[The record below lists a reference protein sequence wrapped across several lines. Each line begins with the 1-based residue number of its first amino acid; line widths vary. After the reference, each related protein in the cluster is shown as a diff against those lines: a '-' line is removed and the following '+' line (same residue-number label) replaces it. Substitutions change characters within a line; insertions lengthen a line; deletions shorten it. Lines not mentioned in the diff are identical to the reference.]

1 MKTIRIEN
9 NFAQVCPGLKIGIIG
24 AQVTNTE
31 TDPRLWEQ
39 IDDEASRI
47 AAAYKIDEI
56 NKRPAIQST
65 RKAYRSFGK
74 DPNRYRVSSEALC
87 RRIIR
92 GLGIYRIDT
101 LVDLINLV
109 SVRSGY
115 SIGAFDAD
123 RIEGDTLILGVG
135 KEGEIFRG
143 IGRGVLN
150 IEGLPVYRDDK
161 GGIGTPTSD
170 EERTKITLDT
180 KNLFVI
186 INAYGEEMPL
196 DETIAFTTG
205 LLRQYAS
212 AENIR
217 TDIVSADLFID

>member
-9 NFAQVCPGLKIGIIG
+9 NFARVCPGLKIGIIG

-56 NKRPAIQST
+56 NKRPAIQAT

-115 SIGAFDAD
+115 SIGA
-123 RIEGDTLILGVG
+123 
-135 KEGEIFRG
+135 
-143 IGRGVLN
+143 
-150 IEGLPVYRDDK
+150 
-161 GGIGTPTSD
+161 S
-170 EERTKITLDT
+170 
-180 KNLFVI
+180 
-186 INAYGEEMPL
+186 MP
-196 DETIAFTTG
+196 
-205 LLRQYAS
+205 
-212 AENIR
+212 
-217 TDIVSADLFID
+217 IVSKETLSSWESGKKEKSSEVLAGAFSISKGSRFTATIKEV

>member
-9 NFAQVCPGLKIGIIG
+9 NFARVCPGLKIGIIG

-56 NKRPAIQST
+56 NKRPAIQAT
-65 RKAYRSFGK
+65 RKA
-74 DPNRYRVSSEALC
+74 SSEALC

-123 RIEGDTLILGVG
+123 RIEGDTLVLGVG

-196 DETIAFTTG
+196 DETITFTTG

>member
-56 NKRPAIQST
+56 NKRPAIQAT

-92 GLGIYRIDT
+92 GLG
-101 LVDLINLV
+101 INLV

>member
-9 NFAQVCPGLKIGIIG
+9 NFARVCPGLKIGIIG

-56 NKRPAIQST
+56 NKRPAIQAT

-123 RIEGDTLILGVG
+123 RIEGDTLVLGVG

-161 GGIGTPTSD
+161 GGQCLWRRNASRRNHNLHNGAATAIRFCREYPHRHSFGRPFHRLRSSTSVKD
-170 EERTKITLDT
+170 S
-180 KNLFVI
+180 
-186 INAYGEEMPL
+186 A
-196 DETIAFTTG
+196 AFP
-205 LLRQYAS
+205 
-212 AENIR
+212 
-217 TDIVSADLFID
+217 

>member
-9 NFAQVCPGLKIGIIG
+9 NFARVCPGQKIGIIG

-31 TDPRLWEQ
+31 TAPRLWEQ
-39 IDDEASRI
+39 IAAQASRI

-56 NKRPAIQST
+56 NKRPAIQAT
-65 RKAYRSFGK
+65 RNAYLSFVK
-74 DPNRYRVSSEALC
+74 DPNLYRVSSEALC
-87 RRIIR
+87 WRIIR

-123 RIEGDTLILGVG
+123 RIEGDTLVLGVG

-186 INAYGEEMPL
+186 INAYGEEIPL
-196 DETIAFTTG
+196 DETIAFTTE
-205 LLRQYAS
+205 LLRKYAS

-217 TDIVSADLFID
+217 TDIVSAGLFIE

>member
-56 NKRPAIQST
+56 NKRPAIQAT

-92 GLGIYRIDT
+92 GLGIRWSISSIWS
-101 LVDLINLV
+101 L
-109 SVRSGY
+109 SVRDTPSELSMPIVSKETLSFWESGKKEK
-115 SIGAFDAD
+115 SSEVSAGAFSISKDSRFTAT
-123 RIEGDTLILGVG
+123 I
-135 KEGEIFRG
+135 KE
-143 IGRGVLN
+143 V
-150 IEGLPVYRDDK
+150 
-161 GGIGTPTSD
+161 
-170 EERTKITLDT
+170 
-180 KNLFVI
+180 
-186 INAYGEEMPL
+186 
-196 DETIAFTTG
+196 
-205 LLRQYAS
+205 
-212 AENIR
+212 
-217 TDIVSADLFID
+217 

>member
-9 NFAQVCPGLKIGIIG
+9 NFARVCPGLKIGIIG

-56 NKRPAIQST
+56 NKRPAIQAT

-92 GLGIYRIDT
+92 GLGIYRHRY
-101 LVDLINLV
+101 VG
-109 SVRSGY
+109 RSHQSGLCPFGILHRGFRCRSY
-115 SIGAFDAD
+115 RRRHSSSWESGKKEKSSEVLAGAFSISKGSRFTAT
-123 RIEGDTLILGVG
+123 I
-135 KEGEIFRG
+135 KE
-143 IGRGVLN
+143 V
-150 IEGLPVYRDDK
+150 
-161 GGIGTPTSD
+161 
-170 EERTKITLDT
+170 
-180 KNLFVI
+180 
-186 INAYGEEMPL
+186 
-196 DETIAFTTG
+196 
-205 LLRQYAS
+205 
-212 AENIR
+212 
-217 TDIVSADLFID
+217 

>member
-9 NFAQVCPGLKIGIIG
+9 NFARVCPGLKIGIIG

-39 IDDEASRI
+39 IDDETSRI

-56 NKRPAIQST
+56 NKRPAIQAT

-123 RIEGDTLILGVG
+123 RIEGETLSSWESG
-135 KEGEIFRG
+135 KKEKSSG
-143 IGRGVLN
+143 
-150 IEGLPVYRDDK
+150 
-161 GGIGTPTSD
+161 
-170 EERTKITLDT
+170 
-180 KNLFVI
+180 
-186 INAYGEEMPL
+186 
-196 DETIAFTTG
+196 
-205 LLRQYAS
+205 
-212 AENIR
+212 
-217 TDIVSADLFID
+217 VSAGAFSISKGSRFTAMIKEV

>member
-1 MKTIRIEN
+1 MPIVSK
-9 NFAQVCPGLKIGIIG
+9 
-24 AQVTNTE
+24 E
-31 TDPRLWEQ
+31 TLSFWE
-39 IDDEASRI
+39 S
-47 AAAYKIDEI
+47 
-56 NKRPAIQST
+56 
-65 RKAYRSFGK
+65 GK
-74 DPNRYRVSSEALC
+74 KEKSSE
-87 RRIIR
+87 
-92 GLGIYRIDT
+92 
-101 LVDLINLV
+101 V
-109 SVRSGY
+109 S
-115 SIGAFDAD
+115 A
-123 RIEGDTLILGVG
+123 
-135 KEGEIFRG
+135 
-143 IGRGVLN
+143 RGVLN

>member
-1 MKTIRIEN
+1 M
-9 NFAQVCPGLKIGIIG
+9 
-24 AQVTNTE
+24 
-31 TDPRLWEQ
+31 
-39 IDDEASRI
+39 
-47 AAAYKIDEI
+47 
-56 NKRPAIQST
+56 
-65 RKAYRSFGK
+65 
-74 DPNRYRVSSEALC
+74 
-87 RRIIR
+87 
-92 GLGIYRIDT
+92 
-101 LVDLINLV
+101 
-109 SVRSGY
+109 
-115 SIGAFDAD
+115 
-123 RIEGDTLILGVG
+123 GVG

-180 KNLFVI
+180 KN
-186 INAYGEEMPL
+186 EEMPL

>member
-9 NFAQVCPGLKIGIIG
+9 NFARVCPGLKIGIIG

-56 NKRPAIQST
+56 NKRPAIQAT

-101 LVDLINLV
+101 FGILHRGFRCRSYRRRHSRLGSRERRRNLPRYWPG
-109 SVRSGY
+109 RSQY
-115 SIGAFDAD
+115 RRAP
-123 RIEGDTLILGVG
+123 
-135 KEGEIFRG
+135 
-143 IGRGVLN
+143 
-150 IEGLPVYRDDK
+150 GLPR
-161 GGIGTPTSD
+161 
-170 EERTKITLDT
+170 R
-180 KNLFVI
+180 
-186 INAYGEEMPL
+186 
-196 DETIAFTTG
+196 
-205 LLRQYAS
+205 
-212 AENIR
+212 
-217 TDIVSADLFID
+217 

>member
-9 NFAQVCPGLKIGIIG
+9 NFARVCPGLKIGIIG

-56 NKRPAIQST
+56 NKRPAIQAT

-123 RIEGDTLILGVG
+123 RIEGDTLVLGVG
-135 KEGEIFRG
+135 KEGEIFR
-143 IGRGVLN
+143 
-150 IEGLPVYRDDK
+150 
-161 GGIGTPTSD
+161 GIGTPTSD

-196 DETIAFTTG
+196 DETITFTTG

>member
-56 NKRPAIQST
+56 NKRPAIQAT

-115 SIGAFDAD
+115 SIGA
-123 RIEGDTLILGVG
+123 
-135 KEGEIFRG
+135 
-143 IGRGVLN
+143 
-150 IEGLPVYRDDK
+150 
-161 GGIGTPTSD
+161 S
-170 EERTKITLDT
+170 
-180 KNLFVI
+180 
-186 INAYGEEMPL
+186 MP
-196 DETIAFTTG
+196 
-205 LLRQYAS
+205 
-212 AENIR
+212 
-217 TDIVSADLFID
+217 IVSKETLSFWESGKKEKSSEVSAGAFSISKDSRFTATIKEV

>member
-56 NKRPAIQST
+56 NKRPAIQAT

-123 RIEGDTLILGVG
+123 R
-135 KEGEIFRG
+135 
-143 IGRGVLN
+143 